1 MTLKRDILANYLG
14 AGVAVLA
21 PVVALPWYL
30 AALGP
35 DQFGLIGFI
44 VMLQAVLGLIDAGM
58 SQALVRE
65 ITVRLDSPGRK
76 RHGAA
81 ALLFGFERIYWLFG
95 LGSGFVMVLLA
106 DLIATRWLNLKDMP
120 IEVGKEA
127 IYGAAALFAM
137 QFPGSIYRSVL
148 VGAQAQVILNGI
160 VLSGALLRHI
170 GGVIVVFIW
179 PTLLAY
185 LLWHGSV
192 AFLETTF
199 RGRYAWRALDIK
211 RNQVGWEFSEVRAVW
226 KIVAGLS
233 GAAWLGAL
241 TVQMDKIFLSRSST
255 IDQFG
260 YYMIAATV
268 ATGILQLVYPLI
280 QAVLPRAVKLRTQPA
295 ALRALSVKLA
305 CLISLIAAIGAVAF
319 VSAGKLMLN
328 LWLRNS
334 EAVQGIYQI
343 LAILLVGT
351 SLNAL
356 YNVGYLNWLVYEKT
370 HRVFQVNTLALVL
383 SLAVI
388 PPLVDL
394 GGSVGAA
401 FGWVTINLI
410 GFLLSL
416 EWIKKKSNERNN
428 K

>member
-280 QAVLPRAVKLRTQPA
+280 QAVLPRAVKLRAQPA

>member
-416 EWIKKKSNERNN
+416 EWLKKKSNERNN

>member
-192 AFLETTF
+192 AFLETTL

-280 QAVLPRAVKLRTQPA
+280 QAVLPRAVKLRAQPA

-394 GGSVGAA
+394 GGPVGAA